1 MRTGAS
7 SNLLKTPDPALR
19 TPPRRGL
26 VRAGLR
32 LHAVATV
39 CAVVLALLQSPPSSA
54 AGGAANLAPSPVD
67 FAVLVDESG
76 SLSGSDV
83 AAERAAASLLALGEV
98 SDESR
103 AAVLGFGSVTG
114 QGQTP
119 VDTVCPLTR
128 LDTVG
133 REQLSSCTAK
143 LHRRSEREGN
153 GTDFPAALA
162 QALSVLAEGADDT
175 PKVIFLLTD
184 GRLDVSASPAYGGS
198 PASRNVN
205 GRKALTDKVA
215 QARAQKV
222 QIWPLGFGSGVD
234 RSQLNELASGGYQ
247 SRCAA
252 IPSARPTARV
262 TSDSSDVAS
271 VLLAAFAGARCA
283 RTTPSRTV
291 EDVTSA
297 ADLKVTIPSVATD
310 GSLEVVKPD
319 AAAVAVTYYD
329 PRGRKVPSHGSAYGS
344 SFERVGQSGP
354 VEALRIRNP
363 YPGTWRVHVQ
373 VLDGA
378 AAQRITATA
387 IWQGLLRSYILVD
400 PPAPR
405 PGQQVTARV
414 TLQTRKGV
422 VLTEADQL
430 AGIQVSVRLTGR
442 GFPKRTVA
450 LTDDGEGSDDRAHDG
465 EFSAR
470 ITVPKSATGPL
481 TFVGLMAGEGITGDQ
496 RPYVTE
502 AAEAAPPLTAAII
515 IDDHEAG
522 PGGTATGRVE
532 MHNSD
537 SAGHHLRLAWVD
549 GSSDKD
555 LTVRPPSLSVGPGAA
570 TQVPLR
576 LSFGENARPGAVPGR
591 LELRD
596 RATGRLVAQSFVTV
610 KVVPPAGFLDRY
622 ATPVGVGSAVF
633 LALLA
638 VLALRRQDRRRAR
651 DTSDIQLILYRD
663 DTELSRLRAPAR
675 AGAEFGFALRPVA
688 GGSYRLL
695 LDSSAGRSRVRRS
708 ADGGLAVRLA
718 DGTRVTLPRGGRSP
732 VADGLLL
739 GFADHRPAARTR
751 GAVRTAGRGR
761 DQGRRTGS
769 ADRRRQVQ
777 DGTAKA
783 SRPTLTARRPY
794 DDDF

>member
-1 MRTGAS
+1 M
-7 SNLLKTPDPALR
+7 
-19 TPPRRGL
+19 
-26 VRAGLR
+26 LR

-39 CAVVLALLQSPPSSA
+39 CAVVLALLQSPSSA
-54 AGGAANLAPSPVD
+54 AGDPAGLAPAPVD
-67 FAVLVDESG
+67 FVVLVDESG
-76 SLSGSDV
+76 SLSDSDV

-98 SDESR
+98 SDDSR

-114 QGQTP
+114 RGQTP

-162 QALSVLAEGADDT
+162 QALSVLAGGADGT
-175 PKVIFLLTD
+175 PKVVFLLTD
-184 GRLDVSASPAYGGS
+184 GRLDVSASPAYGGNAS
-198 PASRNVN
+198 SRNVN
-205 GRKALTDKVA
+205 GRRALADKVA

-234 RSQLNELASGGYQ
+234 RSQLAELAAGGYR
-247 SRCAA
+247 SRCAD

-291 EDVTSA
+291 ENVTSG

-319 AAAVAVTYYD
+319 ADAVAVTYYD
-329 PRGRKVPSHGSAYGS
+329 PRGRKVPPHGSAYGS

-400 PPAPR
+400 PPTPQ
-405 PGQQVTARV
+405 PGQRVTARV

-422 VLTEADQL
+422 VLTEEDQL
-430 AGIQVSVRLTGR
+430 AGIHVAVRLTGR
-442 GFPKRTVA
+442 GFATRTVA
-450 LTDDGEGSDDRAHDG
+450 LADDGRGPDNRAHDG

-470 ITVPKSATGPL
+470 ITVPKTATGAL
-481 TFVGLMAGEGITGDQ
+481 TFVGVMAGEGIAGDQ

-502 AAEAAPPLTAAII
+502 AVAAAPRLTAAIVL
-515 IDDHEAG
+515 DDHEVN
-522 PGGTATGRVE
+522 PGGTATGRLE
-532 MHNSD
+532 LRNSD
-537 SAGHHLRLAWVD
+537 SAAHRLRLAWVD
-549 GSSDKD
+549 GTADKD
-555 LTVRPPSLSVGPGAA
+555 LTVRPQALTVRPGAV
-570 TQVPLR
+570 TRVPLG
-576 LSFGENARPGAVPGR
+576 LAFGENARPGAVPGR

-596 RATGRLVAQSFVTV
+596 QASGRLVAQSFVTV
-610 KVVPPAGFLDRY
+610 EVVPPATFLERN
-622 ATPVGVGSAVF
+622 ATSVGAGSALV
-633 LALLA
+633 LALLT

-663 DTELSRLRAPAR
+663 DAELSRLRAPAR
-675 AGAEFGFALRPVA
+675 AGAEFGFTLRPVA
-688 GGSYRLL
+688 GGSHRLL

-708 ADGGLAVRLA
+708 ADGGLAIRLA
-718 DGTRVTLPRGGRSP
+718 DGTRVPLPRGGRSP

-739 GFADHRPAARTR
+739 GFADHRPAARSR
-751 GAVRTAGRGR
+751 GAARTAGRVQ
-761 DQGRRTGS
+761 DRRSGS
-769 ADRRRQVQ
+769 ADRLRQAR
-777 DGTAKA
+777 DGAPKA